1 MEKSSVNKR
10 KSNKS
15 VDELLNKLDKTQEKE
30 RALIKNVNQ
39 SDDEDLNDIFEN
51 SYKELNSVPKTRA
64 TNKVSKKIE
73 EPTVTKKSSESKKN
87 VKKSLDS
94 ENDTIAKKKSSVSA
108 KNKVKKIEDNNE
120 KAVKSAKIDNL
131 NQTTKMKSAEVSDV
145 KKTTRKKVSKADED
159 KNTSKDKLEKSVA
172 KNKNAKDLNDEQEK
186 NKTKKSTPKSTS
198 KSTQKNTLKSTSKS
212 TSKVSKTA
220 TGVKKKLTEKIE
232 KATSEKSGQIKIKQK
247 SPKNETDNKKSEPKE
262 QSKSTVTSRKRSIQP
277 KEEIVEEYDKDINI
291 DFVEDELQRKFDI
304 NKFDKELKNRK
315 YIPRKDRI
323 AIFKNSFY
331 NMILAGI
338 CILFL
343 VFCNYGYY
351 NIDKRAMIKNL
362 NLFSFVFLG
371 ISLMLIESSYKEEKI
386 NKCINGIETLIMGIF
401 TLFLPYILQI
411 YTTQYIRSLKIS
423 GSIVFVY
430 YLVKSI
436 IVYISNRNKY
446 IRAKDDISK
455 DDGEKS
461 ELEEDDDDEFD
472 D

>member
-15 VDELLNKLDKTQEKE
+15 VDELLNKIDKTQEKE

-64 TNKVSKKIE
+64 TKKVSKKIE
-73 EPTVTKKSSESKKN
+73 EPIVTKKSSESKKN
-87 VKKSLDS
+87 IKKSLES
-94 ENDTIAKKKSSVSA
+94 ENDTVAKKKSSVSA
-108 KNKVKKIEDNNE
+108 KKIEDNNE

-131 NQTTKMKSAEVSDV
+131 NQTTKMKLAEVSDV
-145 KKTTRKKVSKADED
+145 KKTTRKKVGKADED

-186 NKTKKSTPKSTS
+186 NKTKKST
-198 KSTQKNTLKSTSKS
+198 SKS

-220 TGVKKKLTEKIE
+220 TGVKKKITEEIE

-247 SPKNETDNKKSEPKE
+247 NSEDATENKKRATKVE
-262 QSKSTVTSRKRSIQP
+262 SKSTTEPRKKSIKP

-315 YIPRKDRI
+315 YIPMKDKKS
-323 AIFKNSFY
+323 IFYNSFY

-343 VFCNYGYY
+343 VFCNYGFY
-351 NIDKRAMIKNL
+351 NIEKNAIIVIL
-362 NLFSFVFLG
+362 KLFSFVFLG
-371 ISLMLIESSYKEEKI
+371 FSLMFMESSYFIESSYKKEKI
-386 NKCINGIETLIMGIF
+386 NNCINGIETLIMGIF

-411 YTTQYIRSLKIS
+411 YTTQYVKLLKIS

-446 IRAKDDISK
+446 IRAKDDILK
-455 DDGEKS
+455 DDREKS
-461 ELEEDDDDEFD
+461 ELEEDYDDEFD

>member
-15 VDELLNKLDKTQEKE
+15 VDELLNKIDKTQEKE

-51 SYKELNSVPKTRA
+51 IYKELNSVPKTRA
-64 TNKVSKKIE
+64 TKKVSKKIE

-87 VKKSLDS
+87 IKKSLES
-94 ENDTIAKKKSSVSA
+94 ENDTVAKKRSSVSA

-159 KNTSKDKLEKSVA
+159 IKALKSKSEKSVA
-172 KNKNAKDLNDEQEK
+172 KSKNAKDLNDEQEK

-198 KSTQKNTLKSTSKS
+198 KST
-212 TSKVSKTA
+212 SKVSKTA
-220 TGVKKKLTEKIE
+220 TGVKKKITEEIE

-247 SPKNETDNKKSEPKE
+247 NSEGTIEDKKRATKVK
-262 QSKSTVTSRKRSIQP
+262 SKSTTMPRKKLIKP

-315 YIPRKDRI
+315 YIPMKDKKS
-323 AIFKNSFY
+323 IFYNSFY

-343 VFCNYGYY
+343 VFCNYGFY
-351 NIDKRAMIKNL
+351 NIEKNAIIVIL
-362 NLFSFVFLG
+362 KLFSFVFLG
-371 ISLMLIESSYKEEKI
+371 FSLMFMESSYFIESSYKKEKI
-386 NKCINGIETLIMGIF
+386 NNCINGIETLIMGIF

-411 YTTQYIRSLKIS
+411 YTTQYVKLLKIS

-446 IRAKDDISK
+446 IRSKDDISK

-461 ELEEDDDDEFD
+461 ELEEDYDDEFD

>member
-15 VDELLNKLDKTQEKE
+15 VDELLNKIDKTQEKE

-39 SDDEDLNDIFEN
+39 SDDEDLNNIFEN

-64 TNKVSKKIE
+64 TKKVSKKIE
-73 EPTVTKKSSESKKN
+73 GPTVTKKSSESKKN
-87 VKKSLDS
+87 IKKSLES
-94 ENDTIAKKKSSVSA
+94 ENDTVAKKKSSVSA

-159 KNTSKDKLEKSVA
+159 IKALKSKSEKSVA
-172 KNKNAKDLNDEQEK
+172 KSKNAKDLNDEQEK

-198 KSTQKNTLKSTSKS
+198 KSTSN
-212 TSKVSKTA
+212 VSKTA
-220 TGVKKKLTEKIE
+220 TGVKKKITEKIE

-247 SPKNETDNKKSEPKE
+247 NSEDATENKKRATKVK
-262 QSKSTVTSRKRSIQP
+262 SKSTTMPRKKSIKP

-315 YIPRKDRI
+315 YIPMKDKKS
-323 AIFKNSFY
+323 IFYNSFY

-343 VFCNYGYY
+343 VFCNYGFY
-351 NIDKRAMIKNL
+351 NIEKNAIIIIL
-362 NLFSFVFLG
+362 KLFSFVFLG
-371 ISLMLIESSYKEEKI
+371 FSLMFMESSYFIESSYKKEKI
-386 NKCINGIETLIMGIF
+386 NNCINGIETLIMGIF

-411 YTTQYIRSLKIS
+411 YTTQYVKLLKIS

-446 IRAKDDISK
+446 IRSKDDISK

-461 ELEEDDDDEFD
+461 ELEEDYDDEFD

>member
-15 VDELLNKLDKTQEKE
+15 VDELLNKIDKTQEKE

-64 TNKVSKKIE
+64 TKKVSKKIE

-87 VKKSLDS
+87 IKKSLES

-120 KAVKSAKIDNL
+120 KAVKSTKIDNL

-159 KNTSKDKLEKSVA
+159 IKALKSKSEKSVA
-172 KNKNAKDLNDEQEK
+172 KSKNAKDLNDEQEK
-186 NKTKKSTPKSTS
+186 NKTK
-198 KSTQKNTLKSTSKS
+198 KSTSKS

-220 TGVKKKLTEKIE
+220 TGVKKKITEEIE

-247 SPKNETDNKKSEPKE
+247 NSEDATENKKRATKVK
-262 QSKSTVTSRKRSIQP
+262 SKSTTIPRKKSIKP

-315 YIPRKDRI
+315 YIPMKDKKS
-323 AIFKNSFY
+323 IFYNSFY

-343 VFCNYGYY
+343 VFCNFGFY
-351 NIDKRAMIKNL
+351 NIEKNAIIVIL
-362 NLFSFVFLG
+362 KLFSFVFLG
-371 ISLMLIESSYKEEKI
+371 FSLMFMESSYFIESSYKKEKI
-386 NKCINGIETLIMGIF
+386 NNCINGIETLIMGIF

-411 YTTQYIRSLKIS
+411 YTTQYVKLLKIS

-446 IRAKDDISK
+446 IRAKDDILK

-461 ELEEDDDDEFD
+461 ELEEDYDDEFD

>member
-15 VDELLNKLDKTQEKE
+15 VDELLNKIDKTQEKE

-64 TNKVSKKIE
+64 TKKVSKKIE
-73 EPTVTKKSSESKKN
+73 EPIVTKKSSENKKN
-87 VKKSLDS
+87 IKKSLES
-94 ENDTIAKKKSSVSA
+94 ENDTVAKKKSSVSA

-186 NKTKKSTPKSTS
+186 NKTKKSNP
-198 KSTQKNTLKSTSKS
+198 KSTSKS

-220 TGVKKKLTEKIE
+220 TGVKKKITEEIE

-247 SPKNETDNKKSEPKE
+247 NSEDATENKKRATKVEPKSTTE
-262 QSKSTVTSRKRSIQP
+262 PRRKSIKP

-315 YIPRKDRI
+315 YIPMKDKKS
-323 AIFKNSFY
+323 IFYNSFY

-343 VFCNYGYY
+343 VFCNYGFY
-351 NIDKRAMIKNL
+351 NIEKNTMIKNL

-411 YTTQYIRSLKIS
+411 YTTQYIKSLKIS

-446 IRAKDDISK
+446 IRSKDDILK

-461 ELEEDDDDEFD
+461 ELEEDYDDEFD

>member
-15 VDELLNKLDKTQEKE
+15 VDELLNKIDKTQEKE

-64 TNKVSKKIE
+64 TKKVSKKIE
-73 EPTVTKKSSESKKN
+73 KPIVTKKSSESKKN
-87 VKKSLDS
+87 IKKSLES
-94 ENDTIAKKKSSVSA
+94 ENDTVAKKKSSVSA

-145 KKTTRKKVSKADED
+145 KKTTRKKVGKADED

-198 KSTQKNTLKSTSKS
+198 KST
-212 TSKVSKTA
+212 SKVSKTA
-220 TGVKKKLTEKIE
+220 TGVKKKITEEIE

-247 SPKNETDNKKSEPKE
+247 NSEDATENKKRATKVK
-262 QSKSTVTSRKRSIQP
+262 SKSTTIPRKKSIKP

-315 YIPRKDRI
+315 YIPMKDKKS
-323 AIFKNSFY
+323 IFYNSFY

-343 VFCNYGYY
+343 VFCNYGFY
-351 NIDKRAMIKNL
+351 NIEKNAIIVIL
-362 NLFSFVFLG
+362 KLFSFVFLG
-371 ISLMLIESSYKEEKI
+371 FSLMFMESSYFIESSYKKEKI
-386 NKCINGIETLIMGIF
+386 NNCINGIETLIMGIF

-411 YTTQYIRSLKIS
+411 YTTQYVKLLKIS

-446 IRAKDDISK
+446 IRSKDDILK

-461 ELEEDDDDEFD
+461 ELEEDYDDEFD

>member
-15 VDELLNKLDKTQEKE
+15 VDELLNKIDKTQEKE

-51 SYKELNSVPKTRA
+51 IYKELNSVPKTRA
-64 TNKVSKKIE
+64 TKKVSKKIE

-87 VKKSLDS
+87 IKKSLES
-94 ENDTIAKKKSSVSA
+94 ENDTVAKKKSSVSA

-159 KNTSKDKLEKSVA
+159 IKALKSKSEKSVA
-172 KNKNAKDLNDEQEK
+172 KSKNAKDLNDEQEK

-198 KSTQKNTLKSTSKS
+198 N
-212 TSKVSKTA
+212 VSKTA
-220 TGVKKKLTEKIE
+220 TGVKKKITEEIE

-247 SPKNETDNKKSEPKE
+247 NSEGTIEDKKRATKVK
-262 QSKSTVTSRKRSIQP
+262 SKSTTMPRKKSIKP

-315 YIPRKDRI
+315 YIPMKDKKS
-323 AIFKNSFY
+323 IFYNSFY

-343 VFCNYGYY
+343 VFCNYGFY
-351 NIDKRAMIKNL
+351 NIEKNTMIKNL

-371 ISLMLIESSYKEEKI
+371 ISLMLIESSYKKEKI
-386 NKCINGIETLIMGIF
+386 NNCINGIETLIMGIF
-401 TLFLPYILQI
+401 TLFLTYILQI
-411 YTTQYIRSLKIS
+411 YTTQYVKLLKIS

-436 IVYISNRNKY
+436 IVYISKRNKY
-446 IRAKDDISK
+446 IRSKDDISK

-461 ELEEDDDDEFD
+461 ELEEDYDDEFD

>member
-15 VDELLNKLDKTQEKE
+15 VDELLNKIDKTQEKE

-51 SYKELNSVPKTRA
+51 SYKELNSIPKTRA
-64 TNKVSKKIE
+64 TKKVSKKIE
-73 EPTVTKKSSESKKN
+73 EPIVTKKSSESKKN
-87 VKKSLDS
+87 IKKSLES
-94 ENDTIAKKKSSVSA
+94 ENDTVAKKKSSVSA

-198 KSTQKNTLKSTSKS
+198 KST
-212 TSKVSKTA
+212 SKVSKTA
-220 TGVKKKLTEKIE
+220 TGVKKKITEEIE

-247 SPKNETDNKKSEPKE
+247 NSEDATENKKRATKVK
-262 QSKSTVTSRKRSIQP
+262 SKSTTEPRKKSIKP

-315 YIPRKDRI
+315 YIPMKDKKS
-323 AIFKNSFY
+323 IFYNSFY

-343 VFCNYGYY
+343 VFCNYGFY
-351 NIDKRAMIKNL
+351 NIEKNAIIVIL
-362 NLFSFVFLG
+362 KLFSFVFLG
-371 ISLMLIESSYKEEKI
+371 FSLMFMESSYFIESSYKKEKI
-386 NKCINGIETLIMGIF
+386 NNCINGIETLIMGIF

-411 YTTQYIRSLKIS
+411 YTTQYVKLLKIS

-446 IRAKDDISK
+446 IRAKDDILK

-461 ELEEDDDDEFD
+461 ELEEDYDDEFD

>member
-15 VDELLNKLDKTQEKE
+15 VDELLNKIDKTQEKE

-64 TNKVSKKIE
+64 TKKVSKKIE
-73 EPTVTKKSSESKKN
+73 KPIVTKKSSESKKN
-87 VKKSLDS
+87 IKKSLES
-94 ENDTIAKKKSSVSA
+94 ENDTVAKKKSSVSA

-120 KAVKSAKIDNL
+120 KAVKSTKIDNL

-145 KKTTRKKVSKADED
+145 KKTTRKKVGKADED

-198 KSTQKNTLKSTSKS
+198 KST
-212 TSKVSKTA
+212 SKVSKTA
-220 TGVKKKLTEKIE
+220 TGVKKKITEEIE

-247 SPKNETDNKKSEPKE
+247 NSEDATENKKRATKVK
-262 QSKSTVTSRKRSIQP
+262 SKSTTIPRKKSIKP

-315 YIPRKDRI
+315 YIPMKDKKS
-323 AIFKNSFY
+323 IFYNSFY

-343 VFCNYGYY
+343 VFCNYGFY
-351 NIDKRAMIKNL
+351 NIEKNAIIVIL
-362 NLFSFVFLG
+362 KLFSFVFLG
-371 ISLMLIESSYKEEKI
+371 FSLMFMESSYFIESSYKKEKI
-386 NKCINGIETLIMGIF
+386 NNCINGIETLIMGIF

-411 YTTQYIRSLKIS
+411 YTTQYVKLLKIS

-446 IRAKDDISK
+446 IRSKDDILK

-461 ELEEDDDDEFD
+461 ELEEDYDDEFD